1 VQVHL
6 RAAFLVD
13 NIRICRSEVSST
25 HILSLICQDPKE
37 LKEPAVW
44 AHTLASCLFVNHC
57 KPGDTTVRSK
67 LSLGGCVD
75 RGLGD
80 RVVGFMKRVN
90 VLANNPDRQVVDV
103 TDDRGVRSI
112 MAVVYTGDVV
122 LTAAESGGISIQTD
136 TPLLLSVTLGDKQVG
151 LSFSRPSTVASS
163 TTLTVNGLPVGLK
176 TDPGSASTCDSE
188 GFIKLQFP
196 SAQGRSAIGSCSV

>member
-1 VQVHL
+1 
-6 RAAFLVD
+6 
-13 NIRICRSEVSST
+13 
-25 HILSLICQDPKE
+25 
-37 LKEPAVW
+37 
-44 AHTLASCLFVNHC
+44 
-57 KPGDTTVRSK
+57 
-67 LSLGGCVD
+67 
-75 RGLGD
+75 
-80 RVVGFMKRVN
+80 MKRVN

-136 TPLLLSVTLGDKQVG
+136 APLLLSVTLGDKQVG

-176 TDPGSASTCDSE
+176 TDAGSAATCDSE
-188 GFIKLQFP
+188 GFITLQFP